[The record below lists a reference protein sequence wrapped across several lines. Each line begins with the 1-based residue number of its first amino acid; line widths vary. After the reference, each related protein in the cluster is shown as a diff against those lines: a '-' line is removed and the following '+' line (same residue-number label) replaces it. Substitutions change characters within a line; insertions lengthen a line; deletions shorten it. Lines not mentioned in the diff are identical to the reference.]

1 MPGRPTGPSSPWQTS
16 RKRAWLTQQSQ
27 AAFSVRRFG
36 RGEKENT
43 KKNRQRVLAKWEI
56 LLSKES
62 HIFKNLTGP
71 RKLNTCE
78 RSSLR
83 DRQSRYRST
92 ATLQLRKIPCRLDSS
107 SEPRRWATRAGEIES
122 SPEVLCT
129 WSDTHRSRTSSR
141 GGSVRTPDQDRE
153 RHTSRTSPTLSSTK
167 RKKKE
172 NKARETRACRALR
185 QSQRDNENSSG
196 QKAITFSRKWLR
208 EAGRVKRR
216 LQMTGS
222 GKDSS
227 FTNTVSLKSGYLKS
241 PRSANSFSAL
251 DRCSC
256 FTTSHDFPALGKYP
270 NKCPSSHKRIHH
282 RRIARS
288 SPVAAA
294 SSANHACRSS
304 S

>member
-1 MPGRPTGPSSPWQTS
+1 MHFCCWSLIPGRPTGPSSPWQTS

-83 DRQSRYRST
+83 DRQSR
-92 ATLQLRKIPCRLDSS
+92 LDSS

-167 RKKKE
+167 RKKKQSKGNE
-172 NKARETRACRALR
+172 SLSCLWGSLRETTKIRAGKKQSHFRGSDSVKPVESKEGCKWPAPAKTLR
-185 QSQRDNENSSG
+185 
-196 QKAITFSRKWLR
+196 SR
-208 EAGRVKRR
+208 
-216 LQMTGS
+216 T
-222 GKDSS
+222 
-227 FTNTVSLKSGYLKS
+227 
-241 PRSANSFSAL
+241 
-251 DRCSC
+251 
-256 FTTSHDFPALGKYP
+256 
-270 NKCPSSHKRIHH
+270 PS
-282 RRIARS
+282 
-288 SPVAAA
+288 V
-294 SSANHACRSS
+294 
-304 S
+304 